1 MNQFPARKRWQDVD
15 GVLLLDKPGGLSS
28 NDALQKARRLFSA
41 AKAGHTGTL
50 DPMATGLLPVCF
62 GEATKFSNR
71 LLEADK
77 TYEAVMRL
85 GQTTTTGDAEGEVV
99 SERPVDVSESAL
111 QALGLRFWGEQDQLP
126 PMHSALKH
134 QGRALYE
141 YARAGIEIERQT
153 RRITII
159 ALDILWRHEN
169 DVAFSVRCSKGTY
182 VRTLAEDMG
191 EALGC
196 GAHLVALRRT
206 AIGDLKVE
214 NAHTLTVLGE
224 IDESQRMVLLAPPD
238 ALLVHLPA
246 ASLSERAE
254 RSMLHGQPVVATQ
267 DAGEVRMYGMK
278 GNFLGLGLADGQG
291 LIKPLRLLA
300 SRSDEKGGTE
310 SGACV

>member
-1 MNQFPARKRWQDVD
+1 MNQVPVRKKWQDVD

-50 DPMATGLLPVCF
+50 DPMATGLLPLCF

-85 GQTTTTGDAEGEVV
+85 GQTTTTGDAEGEVLQ
-99 SERPVDVSESAL
+99 ERVVDVSEQAI

-141 YARAGIEIERQT
+141 YARAGIVIERQV
-153 RRITII
+153 RRINVI
-159 ALDILWRHEN
+159 ALDINWRREN
-169 DVAFSVRCSKGTY
+169 DVAFTVRCSKGTY
-182 VRTLAEDMG
+182 IRTLAEDMG

-206 AIGDLKVE
+206 SIGELSVDD
-214 NAHTLTVLGE
+214 AHTLEALGCVE
-224 IDESQRMVLLAPPD
+224 EASRTGLLAPPD
-238 ALLVHLPA
+238 ALLAHLPA
-246 ASLSERAE
+246 TNLDEASER
-254 RSMLHGQPVVATQ
+254 SILHGQPVSAPG
-267 DAGEVRMYGMK
+267 DAGEVRVYGMK
-278 GNFLGLGLADGQG
+278 GNFLGLGMADGQG
-291 LIKPLRLLA
+291 VIKPLRLLA
-300 SRSDEKGGTE
+300 SRTS
-310 SGACV
+310 

>member
-1 MNQFPARKRWQDVD
+1 MSQSPVRKRWQEVD

-28 NDALQKARRLFSA
+28 NDALQKARRLLSA

-85 GQTTTTGDAEGEVV
+85 GQTTRTGDAEGEILL
-99 SERPVDVSESAL
+99 ERPVEVSEQAL
-111 QALGLRFWGEQDQLP
+111 QALGLRFWGEQVQMP
-126 PMHSALKH
+126 PMYSALKH

-141 YARAGIEIERQT
+141 YAREGVEIEREA
-153 RRITII
+153 RRINVI
-159 ALDILWRHEN
+159 ALDIGVRRDN
-169 DVAFSVRCSKGTY
+169 DVAFTVRCSKGTY

-206 AIGDLKVE
+206 AIGDLTVSD
-214 NAHTLTVLGE
+214 AYTLEALTALE
-224 IDESQRMVLLAPPD
+224 ESDRATMLASPD
-238 ALLVHLPA
+238 ALLAHLHA
-246 ASLSERAE
+246 IVLDDQAE
-254 RSMLHGQPVVATQ
+254 RKILYGQPVQAET
-267 DAGEVRMYGMK
+267 ALSGEVRVYGK
-278 GNFLGLGLADGQG
+278 SGNFLGLGTADGQG
-291 LIKPLRLLA
+291 GIKPLRLLA
-300 SRSDEKGGTE
+300 SK
-310 SGACV
+310 AVA